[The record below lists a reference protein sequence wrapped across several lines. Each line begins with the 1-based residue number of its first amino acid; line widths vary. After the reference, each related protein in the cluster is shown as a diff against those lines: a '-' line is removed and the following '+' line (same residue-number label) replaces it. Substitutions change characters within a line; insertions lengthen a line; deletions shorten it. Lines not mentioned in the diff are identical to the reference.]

1 MTFDKTIAELIE
13 KEVKTRAE
21 DLALRRALN
30 DKSWWKIL
38 KKDGDKY
45 KSCHGGSFEWPMPE
59 DQEISTPV
67 FYAGA
72 VSTCH
77 SGFHITSEPLRWL
90 NDGYGETLHRVF
102 VDWLD
107 PELKIG
113 NELSDKIAV
122 NKLQIYHEAF
132 AYECALA
139 GIAYRRDIEVALGG
153 RDQFVIKDGLASSM
167 NAYEMGKVSVYG
179 NGFLSGASRCEVDV
193 LSNEAKAI
201 VGYGCLAHLQRGSL
215 VARETAVV
223 GSVGTHTN
231 LALYD
236 TSVAYVHVT
245 NGQRIYAANSSTV
258 VILDDPKDLS
268 CLILSGKARAIT
280 PKGKP
285 IGPINADKWK
295 VVACKNGMR
304 KFVAK

>member
-21 DLALRRALN
+21 DLALRRALSAKN
-30 DKSWWKIL
+30 WWKIL

-45 KSCHGGSFEWPMPE
+45 KSCHGGTFEWPMPE
-59 DQEISTPV
+59 NGEHSKAVLYDGV
-67 FYAGA
+67 

-77 SGFHITSEPLRWL
+77 SGLHITSEPLCWIS
-90 NDGYGETLHRVF
+90 DGFGETLHRVT
-102 VDWLD
+102 VDWFD

-113 NELSDKIAV
+113 HVLSDKIAV
-122 NKLQIYHEAF
+122 NKLHIHREAL

-139 GIAYRRDIEVALGG
+139 GIAYRSDIEVALSG
-153 RDQFVIKDGLASSM
+153 RDQRIIMNGRASATNS
-167 NAYEMGKVSVYG
+167 YEMGKVSVYG
-179 NGFLSGASRCEVDV
+179 NGFLSRASRCEVDV
-193 LSNEAKAI
+193 HGSDAKAI
-201 VGYGCLAHLQRGSL
+201 VGYGCLAHLHRGSL

-223 GSVGTHTN
+223 ENVGTWAN
-231 LALYD
+231 LALCD
-236 TSVAYVHVT
+236 TSVAYVHIA

-285 IGPINADKWK
+285 IGPVNADKWK
-295 VVACKNGMR
+295 IVACKNGMR